1 MKILKAAMVL
11 ALLNIA
17 LFAKTEFVLTDIHGK
32 KYHVS
37 EKPTGLEIKELKD
50 KVIFLSFFGFRCP
63 PCMMEI
69 PEFISFTNDK
79 KFTKKAAIVAVEVQ
93 GLRKD
98 ELKDFAK
105 RKGISYITISG
116 NDYYDFIEFISSR
129 TSWKTK
135 WRSSIPFMVLFDK
148 KGDYVA
154 AHVGMVSK
162 DILADLTD
170 KLSKEK

>member
-1 MKILKAAMVL
+1 MKTLRVVVLL
-11 ALLNIA
+11 ALMSFGI
-17 LFAKTEFVLTDIHGK
+17 FAKSGFVLTDIHGK
-32 KYHVS
+32 KYHIS

-63 PCMMEI
+63 PCMMEV

-79 KFTKKAAIVAVEVQ
+79 KLAKKAAIIAVEVQ
-93 GLRKD
+93 GLSKN
-98 ELKDFAK
+98 ELKNFAK
-105 RKGISYITISG
+105 QRGINYITICG
-116 NDYYDFIEFISSR
+116 NDYYNFIEFISSR
-129 TSWKTK
+129 TSWQTK
-135 WRSSIPFMVLFDK
+135 WRSSIPFMVLFDQ

-162 DILADLTD
+162 DILIDLTN